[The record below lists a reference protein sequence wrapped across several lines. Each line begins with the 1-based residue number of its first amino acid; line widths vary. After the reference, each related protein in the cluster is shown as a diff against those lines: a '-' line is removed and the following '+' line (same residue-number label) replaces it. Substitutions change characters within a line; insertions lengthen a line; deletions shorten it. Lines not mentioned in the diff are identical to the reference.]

1 MADEKKMTEQESLDL
16 ITNMIRKAKGSYHET
31 GIGSLLWGTV
41 VAIASFL
48 TYFQRTYDFNIG
60 FDIWLI
66 VLAAII
72 PQIVISVREK
82 RSTQVK
88 KYEDDALNTVWLVFG
103 ISIFGLNFY
112 QSVVPG
118 VTADIIQQEGWQMTK
133 NYLDGSK
140 PDEILKPF
148 PPSFYSL
155 FILLYAFPTLVTGI
169 VKQFKPMLFGAI
181 IAYGLFICSCF
192 TRSEYDWL
200 LGGAAAIICWF
211 IPGIILRRK
220 YLTQQRKHV

>member
-1 MADEKKMTEQESLDL
+1 MADERKMTEQESLDL

-48 TYFQRTYDFNIG
+48 TYFQRTYDFSIG

-181 IAYGLFICSCF
+181 IAYGLFIWSCF
-192 TRSEYDWL
+192 TRSAYDWL

-220 YLTQQRKHV
+220 YLAQQRKHV